1 MMRSLLI
8 LFLAS
13 LPPAA
18 GLAQGTKLWS
28 TSRYD
33 EMERGTSQGVAIRG
47 DGRLEAGP
55 LAATVTTTGGNY
67 VWSLAADASGVAYV
81 GLGGTAANSAAVLR
95 VTPDGKQ
102 TKIFSGKE
110 IAVQALRLLPDGGL
124 LVATSPDGKLYR
136 VAHDGSGAPAVLF
149 DPAETAEKPKYVWD
163 AVVIGKAVY
172 VATGAPAAVYKVDL
186 SHGAPVTRLLFK
198 TADQHVRTLLAAPD
212 GTLWAGSDGAGVI
225 YRISTTQPDAK
236 PFAVYAA
243 PRREITALAMDAA
256 GVVYAAGVGTKTAP
270 SLPPLPV
277 TGAVGVSI
285 TFVQP
290 GSASAAGSNTLVPD
304 GSEIYRIGTDGLPS
318 RLVALKDDVV
328 YALAIHNGSLLA
340 ASGNHGRI
348 YKIDTHGSGTE
359 ALTDLVH
366 LEAAQAMAL
375 APVSGGVLV
384 ASSNSGKLFRLPDAA
399 ATDAAFTSEVFDAQQ
414 FSRWGRP
421 EVRYSP
427 PAGFDLL
434 VRGGNVP
441 NPIDGWSDW
450 KKVVPNE
457 GSLAASGV
465 PDARYIQWKAVLK
478 PEGSLQG
485 VALNYLPRNV
495 APVVDDVVVAAGARV
510 APTGGA
516 TPNQTVQVSFPTA
529 NVAQAISFVQDAGTT
544 PLSAQK
550 DRTSVTVRW
559 SAHDDNGDDLMFAVW
574 YRGEG
579 ETTWRLL
586 KDKITDRFYSFDSAL
601 LPDGSYTVKIVASDA
616 PVHVDA
622 DTLTAE
628 RASGAFTIDT
638 TPPVP
643 GMLTAKILAGKVH
656 AIFDAR
662 DATSPIAH
670 AEYSVDGGPWQYL
683 EPAGHLSDS
692 LAEHYDFTA
701 ELLKS
706 EDKTPE
712 HVIAI
717 RVYDRFENMAAA
729 KAVVHE

>member
-1 MMRSLLI
+1 MASLL
-8 LFLAS
+8 
-13 LPPAA
+13 PAA
-18 GLAQGTKLWS
+18 ALAQGTKLWS

-33 EMERGTSQGVAIRG
+33 EMERSTNQGVAIRG
-47 DGRLEAGP
+47 DGRLEPGP
-55 LAATVTTTGGNY
+55 LATPVYTSGGNY
-67 VWSLAADASGVAYV
+67 IWSLAADAKGVAYV
-81 GLGGTAANSAAVLR
+81 GLGGTASGSAAVMR
-95 VTPDGKQ
+95 VTPDGKS

-110 IAVQALRLLPDGGL
+110 IAVQALRLLPDGGV

-136 VAHDGSGAPAVLF
+136 VAPDGAGTPAILF
-149 DPAETAEKPKYVWD
+149 DPAETAEKPKYIWD

-172 VATGAPAAVYKVDL
+172 VAAGAPAAVYRVDL
-186 SHGAPVTRLLFK
+186 SHGAPVSRLLFK
-198 TADQHVRTLLAAPD
+198 TADQHIRTLLATPD

-225 YRISTTQPDAK
+225 YKISTTQPDAK
-236 PFAVYAA
+236 PFAIYAA
-243 PRREITALAMDAA
+243 PRREITALAIDPA
-256 GVVYAAGVGTKTAP
+256 GVVYAAGVGAKGAP

-290 GSASAAGSNTLVPD
+290 GSASAAGSNTLIPE
-304 GSEIYRIGTDGLPS
+304 GSEIYRIGADGLPS
-318 RLVALKDDVV
+318 RFAALKDDVV
-328 YALAIHNGSLLA
+328 YALGMHDGALLA
-340 ASGNHGRI
+340 ATGNHGRI
-348 YKIDTHGSGTE
+348 YKFDTHGNGAES
-359 ALTDLVH
+359 LTDLVH

-375 APVSGGVLV
+375 APVAGGVLV
-384 ASSNSGKLFRLPDAA
+384 ASSNSGKLFRVPDAPA
-399 ATDAAFTSEVFDAQQ
+399 PDAAFTSEVFDAQQ

-421 EVRYSP
+421 EVRSASP
-427 PAGFDLL
+427 ASFDLL

-450 KKVVPNE
+450 KKVTPNE
-457 GSLAASGV
+457 DSLAASGV

-478 PEGSLQG
+478 PGGSLQG

-495 APVVDDVVVAAGARV
+495 APVVDDVVVAPGARV
-510 APTGGA
+510 AATA
-516 TPNQTVQVSFPTA
+516 ATTPNQTVQVTFPAA
-529 NVAQAISFVQDAGTT
+529 NVAQAIGFVQDAGTQ

-550 DRTSVTVRW
+550 DRTGITIRW

-579 ETTWRLL
+579 EQTWRLL
-586 KDKITDRFYSFDSAL
+586 KDRITDKFYSFDSVL
-601 LPDGSYTVKIVASDA
+601 LPDGVYTAKIVASDA

-622 DTLTAE
+622 DTLTGE

-643 GMLTAKILAGKVH
+643 GALVAKLQAGKIH
-656 AIFDAR
+656 AAFDAK

-670 AEYSVDGGPWQYL
+670 AEYAIDGGAWQYL

-701 ELLKS
+701 DLPKPE
-706 EDKTPE
+706 EKTGD